1 MGNRSISSKF
11 LNLIRDIP
19 DYPKPGILFKDI
31 TPLLADA
38 KAFRTIAK
46 EISKTFGKKSFDY
59 IAGVEAR
66 GFVLAASLATLTKT
80 GFIPIR
86 KKGKLPGATISQ
98 SYNLEYGTD
107 TLEIHTGIIP
117 KKSRILVVDDVL
129 ATGGTAIASIK
140 LLEQEDLS
148 VVGIAFLLQ
157 IDGLDGYQKIA
168 NQFPNLPIKVVI

>member
-1 MGNRSISSKF
+1 MLFRS
-11 LNLIRDIP
+11 
-19 DYPKPGILFKDI
+19 
-31 TPLLADA
+31 
-38 KAFRTIAK
+38 
-46 EISKTFGKKSFDY
+46 
-59 IAGVEAR
+59 
-66 GFVLAASLATLTKT
+66 
-80 GFIPIR
+80 
-86 KKGKLPGATISQ
+86 
-98 SYNLEYGTD
+98 